1 MKKNN
6 LMTMDLQ
13 FFAGEVEG
21 ENEMEVATPSE
32 VEVGTE
38 NVESTENDA
47 ESVVE
52 TNEQENVQSD
62 EENARYAAARRRAE
76 QEFAER
82 QKEQDLEFE
91 RRFKGFENPITHQP
105 IRSQKDYL
113 EALDAQEK
121 LQFEQS
127 LSSGNVDTDAL
138 NNYIDRQISNNP
150 VVLQAQAVIEANQKA
165 QFEAALNE
173 SVKEISKIDPSIKTA
188 DDIFSAPNWNDVFDY
203 VQKGMD
209 LTAAYKVVNF
219 DRLMA
224 NTTAGAKQATI
235 NNMKSTQ
242 HLNQTNGVAS
252 GNDSGV
258 DIPESE
264 LKAWQRAFPEAS
276 MKELR
281 AKYNRTL

>member
-1 MKKNN
+1 MENN
-6 LMTMDLQ
+6 LM
-13 FFAGEVEG
+13 ANEVEG
-21 ENEMEVATPSE
+21 VNEMEVATPSE

-62 EENARYAAARRRAE
+62 EDNARYAAARRRAE

-82 QKEQDLEFE
+82 QKAQDLEFE

-127 LSSGNVDTDAL
+127 LASGNVDADTL
-138 NNYIDRQISNNP
+138 NSYIDRQISNNP

-219 DRLMA
+219 DKLMA

-235 NNMKSTQ
+235 NNMKGMQ
-242 HLNQTNGVAS
+242 HLNQTNGLNV
-252 GNDSGV
+252 GNDGEV
-258 DIPESE
+258 DIPQSE
-264 LKAWQRAFPEAS
+264 LGIWQRAFPDLS
-276 MKELR
+276 LKELK
-281 AKYNRTL
+281 AKYNRVI

>member
-1 MKKNN
+1 MENN
-6 LMTMDLQ
+6 LMTN
-13 FFAGEVEG
+13 EVEG
-21 ENEMEVATPSE
+21 VNEMEVATPSE

-62 EENARYAAARRRAE
+62 EENARYAAARRKAE

-82 QKEQDLEFE
+82 QKAQDLEFE

-127 LSSGNVDTDAL
+127 LASGNVDTDAL
-138 NNYIDRQISNNP
+138 NSYIEKQISNNP
-150 VVLQAQAVIEANQKA
+150 IVLQAQAVMEANQKA
-165 QFEAALNE
+165 QAEAALNE
-173 SVKEISKIDPSIKTA
+173 CVKEISRIDSSIKSL
-188 DDIFSAPNWNDVFDY
+188 DDIVSAPNYDEILGY

-209 LTAAYKVVNF
+209 LTSAYKVANF

-224 NTTAGAKQATI
+224 STTAGAKQATI
-235 NNMKSTQ
+235 NNMKGMQ
-242 HLNQTNGVAS
+242 HLNQTNGLNV
-252 GNDSGV
+252 GNDGEV
-258 DIPESE
+258 DIPQSE
-264 LKAWQRAFPEAS
+264 LGVWQKAFPDLS
-276 MKELR
+276 LKELK
-281 AKYNRTL
+281 AKYNRVI

>member
-1 MKKNN
+1 MENN
-6 LMTMDLQ
+6 LMTN
-13 FFAGEVEG
+13 EVEG
-21 ENEMEVATPSE
+21 VNEMEVATPSE

-62 EENARYAAARRRAE
+62 EENARYAAARRKAE

-82 QKEQDLEFE
+82 QKAQDLEFE
-91 RRFKGFENPITHQP
+91 RRFKGYENPITHEP

-127 LSSGNVDTDAL
+127 LASGNVDTDAL
-138 NNYIDRQISNNP
+138 NSYIEKQISNNP
-150 VVLQAQAVIEANQKA
+150 VVLQAQAVMEANQKA
-165 QFEAALNE
+165 QAEAALNE
-173 SVKEISKIDPSIKTA
+173 CVKEISKIDSSVKSL
-188 DDIFSAPNWNDVFDY
+188 DDIVSAPNYDEILGY

-209 LTAAYKVVNF
+209 LTSAYKVANF

-235 NNMKSTQ
+235 NNMKGMQ
-242 HLNQTNGVAS
+242 HLNQTNGLNV
-252 GNDSGV
+252 GNDGEV
-258 DIPESE
+258 DIPQSE
-264 LKAWQRAFPEAS
+264 LGIWQRAFPDLS
-276 MKELR
+276 LKELK
-281 AKYNRTL
+281 AKYNRVI

>member
-1 MKKNN
+1 MEDN
-6 LMTMDLQ
+6 LMTN
-13 FFAGEVEG
+13 EVEG
-21 ENEMEVATPSE
+21 VNEMEVATPSE

-62 EENARYAAARRRAE
+62 EENARYAAARRKAE

-82 QKEQDLEFE
+82 QKAQDLEFE

-127 LSSGNVDTDAL
+127 LASGNVDTDAL
-138 NNYIDRQISNNP
+138 NSYIEKQISNNP
-150 VVLQAQAVIEANQKA
+150 VVLQAQAVMEANQKA
-165 QFEAALNE
+165 QAEAALNE
-173 SVKEISKIDPSIKTA
+173 CVKEISRIDSSVKSL
-188 DDIFSAPNWNDVFDY
+188 DDIVSAPNYDEILGY

-209 LTAAYKVVNF
+209 LTSAYKVANF

-224 NTTAGAKQATI
+224 STTAGAKQATI
-235 NNMKSTQ
+235 NNMKGMQ
-242 HLNQTNGVAS
+242 HLNQTNGLNV
-252 GNDSGV
+252 GNDGEV
-258 DIPESE
+258 DIPQSE
-264 LKAWQRAFPEAS
+264 LGTWQRAFPDLS
-276 MKELR
+276 LKELK
-281 AKYNRTL
+281 AKYNRVI